1 MHCPGGDI
9 GRHSVHCGPRS
20 SPIPLAMVWAIS
32 VAVIREGDRAGVV
45 TVDKRI
51 LPVPPT
57 GKGSPLRLL
66 TSGNSQ

>member
-1 MHCPGGDI
+1 M
-9 GRHSVHCGPRS
+9 
-20 SPIPLAMVWAIS
+20 LWAIS
-32 VAVIREGDRAGVV
+32 VAVIREGDRAGIV